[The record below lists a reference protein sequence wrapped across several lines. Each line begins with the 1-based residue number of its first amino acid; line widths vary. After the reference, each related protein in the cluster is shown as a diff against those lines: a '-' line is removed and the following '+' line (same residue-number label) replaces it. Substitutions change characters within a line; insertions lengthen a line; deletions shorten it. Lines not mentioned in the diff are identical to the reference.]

1 MGMFDTINISATGL
15 TAEKFR
21 INIISQNLANVDT
34 TRTKDGGP
42 YKRKVPIFSERFI
55 GSLFDQKPDGVEVSG
70 IYEDKAPDRLVYDPH
85 HPDADKNGY
94 VHYPNVNAVRE
105 MVDMITA
112 QRAYEANASVINSV
126 KAMVQSTLK
135 IGK

>member
-1 MGMFDTINISATGL
+1 MFDTINISATGL

-21 INIISQNLANVDT
+21 INVISQNLANVDT

-42 YKRKVPIFSERFI
+42 YKRKVPIFAERFKDHGI
-55 GSLFDQKPDGVEVSG
+55 DEKPDGVQVVG
-70 IYEDKAPDRLVYDPH
+70 IYQDKAPDRLVYDPH
-85 HPDADKNGY
+85 NPDADKNGY
-94 VHYPNVNAVRE
+94 VRYPNVDAVRE

-112 QRAYEANASVINSV
+112 QRAYDANASVINSV
-126 KAMVQSTLK
+126 KAMIQSALK

>member
-21 INIISQNLANVDT
+21 INVISQNLANVDT
-34 TRTKDGGP
+34 TRTKNGGP
-42 YKRKVPIFSERFI
+42 YKRKVPIFAERFANS
-55 GSLFDQKPDGVEVSG
+55 GFDEKPDGVEVTG
-70 IYEDKAPDRLVYDPH
+70 IAVDKAPDRLVYDPH

-94 VHYPNVNAVRE
+94 VHYPNVDAVRE

-126 KAMVQSTLK
+126 KAMVQSALK

>member
-21 INIISQNLANVDT
+21 INVISQNLANVDT
-34 TRTKDGGP
+34 TRTKNGGP
-42 YKRKVPIFSERFI
+42 YKRKVPIFAERFI
-55 GSLFDQKPDGVEVSG
+55 NHGIDEKPDGVQVVG
-70 IYEDKAPDRLVYDPH
+70 IYQDKAPDRLVYDPH
-85 HPDADKNGY
+85 NPDADKNGY
-94 VHYPNVNAVRE
+94 VHYPNVDAVRE

-112 QRAYEANASVINSV
+112 QRAYDANASVINSV
-126 KAMVQSTLK
+126 KAMIQSALK

>member
-21 INIISQNLANVDT
+21 INVISQNLANVNT
-34 TRTKDGGP
+34 TRTKNGGP
-42 YKRKVPIFSERFI
+42 YKRKVPIFAERFI
-55 GSLFDQKPDGVEVSG
+55 GSGFDQKPDGVEVTG
-70 IYEDKAPDRLVYDPH
+70 IYQDKAPDRLVYDPH

-94 VHYPNVNAVRE
+94 VHYPNVDAVRE

-126 KAMVQSTLK
+126 KAMVQSALK